1 MTFEDVRRLALS
13 LPGVEESTSYGAP
26 AFKVGG
32 KLLACQPAN
41 VRTRDDGRT
50 LVLFDVSVDE
60 RAMLVE
66 AEPAAFFFN
75 DHFREY
81 PAVLVRLPAVT
92 AAQVRPYLARS
103 WKLRAPKRLLRECE
117 AAGSVPT

>member
-1 MTFEDVRRLALS
+1 MTFEDLRRLALS

-41 VRTRDDGRT
+41 VRTRDNGRT

-66 AEPAAFFFN
+66 ADPAAFFFN
-75 DHFREY
+75 DHFRDY
-81 PAVLVRLPAVT
+81 PAVLVRLPEVT
-92 AAQVRPYLARS
+92 AEQVRPYLARS
-103 WKLRAPKRLLRECE
+103 WKLRAPKRLVRECE
-117 AAGSVPT
+117 AAGSAPS